1 MSPEEEF
8 LSPTDNDIEHI
19 ADSAERRVFDEI
31 YKKVERFVLAWNEY
45 SKIIRSSRGGEFSS
59 QLVFFKPANWNSFL
73 EHKEQLE
80 KDIKELT
87 ENEVFSKIGIKIED
101 TPTGIYVSV
110 DNNRFKEWLH
120 DVRRFKGLKSE
131 DASVVISITEIL
143 LKQVYRTYPFDTT
156 EYNLGFFVSI
166 PSLIEIA
173 EYIPQKTEAE
183 FFKQD
188 VQNLKYI
195 KEAIEHKALNEYI
208 QMVRIGLID
217 SNIYPEL
224 NFPWTELSPKEFS
237 EKYDVLDKGL
247 ASIVSI
253 QNRMTSADPRWSF
266 VSRVLK
272 DFKTKLNG
280 YTDIDNPNRKILG
293 ITREHAFRELSLLL
307 QNII

>member
-8 LSPTDNDIEHI
+8 LLLSNKDIDKV
-19 ADSAERRVFDEI
+19 ADSAERRIFDEI
-31 YKKVERFVLAWNEY
+31 HEKVERFVLAWNEY
-45 SKIIRSSRGGEFSS
+45 SKIIRSSRGGDFSS
-59 QLVFFKPANWNSFL
+59 HLVFFKPANWNSFL

-110 DNNRFKEWLH
+110 DNNRFKDWLNDLKRLK
-120 DVRRFKGLKSE
+120 DVKSE
-131 DASVVISITEIL
+131 DVSVVISLTEIL
-143 LKQVYRTYPFDTT
+143 LKQVYQTYPFDTT

-173 EYIPQKTEAE
+173 ECISQKTEAK

-195 KEAIEHKALNEYI
+195 KEAIEHKAFDEYM

-237 EKYDVLDKGL
+237 EKYDVLHKGL
-247 ASIVSI
+247 TSIVSN

-266 VSRVLK
+266 VSKVLK
-272 DFKTKLNG
+272 DFKTKLNS
-280 YTDIDNPNRKILG
+280 YTDIDNPSRKILG
-293 ITREHAFRELSLLL
+293 ITRESAFIELSLLL
-307 QNII
+307 QNIV